1 MRMCSPQGEF
11 SFYPKFTPTARMSN
25 IRHVHR
31 MRSRA
36 VFNGGPSGIRTLDA
50 LIKSQVSNVL
60 EIHSSPDNPVYS
72 GF

>member
-11 SFYPKFTPTARMSN
+11 SFYPKFTPTARLSN
-25 IRHVHR
+25 IRQVRR

-36 VFNGGPSGIRTLDA
+36 VLNGGPSRDRTVDA